1 MTDWRMG
8 LALQN
13 EQVIA
18 LRGLYPA
25 AFTGQTPVDVGLNV
39 AIKHLCMLSHPNGYD
54 VGMSLDAVP
63 TTLAQVIAQVQ
74 AKERFLIWGGECE
87 GSIYACAE
95 TNMDLRAW
103 HDKVHYDYN
112 LDFNM
117 AGEAAAVYIQI
128 AQLMQVFG
136 NRACLKQWAAL
147 IIADILGLVVS
158 YRQAGDTWPT
168 EKRNS
173 TLALVP
179 VWERLAH
186 KLVDSLAAV
195 YPGTRANRS
204 AQALALAA
212 QVWGNPHPQ
221 EDYCVVRH
229 G

>member
-1 MTDWRMG
+1 MPDYRLG
-8 LALQN
+8 DIIADGQL
-13 EQVIA
+13 VA

-25 AFTGQTPVDVGLNV
+25 AFTGLTPVDVGLNV
-39 AIKHLCMLSHPNGYD
+39 AIKHLCKLSHPNGYD
-54 VGMSLDAVP
+54 ASPSLDVVP
-63 TTLAQVIAQVQ
+63 TTLAQVIANVN
-74 AKERFLIWGGECE
+74 ATGRFLIWSGECE

-103 HDKVHYDYN
+103 HDKVHFDYN

-168 EKRNS
+168 EKRNR

-179 VWERLAH
+179 AWERLAH
-186 KLVDSLAAV
+186 NLVDSLAAV
-195 YPGTRANRS
+195 SPGTRVHRS
-204 AQALALAA
+204 YAALELAT
-212 QVWGNPHPQ
+212 QVWGNPHPTQ
-221 EDYCVVRH
+221 EASN
-229 G
+229 GAE